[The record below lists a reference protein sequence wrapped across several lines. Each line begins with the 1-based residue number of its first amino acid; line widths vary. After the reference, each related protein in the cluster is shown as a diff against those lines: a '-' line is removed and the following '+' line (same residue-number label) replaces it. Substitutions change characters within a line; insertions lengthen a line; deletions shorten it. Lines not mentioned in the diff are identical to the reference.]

1 MQISQSSSKVY
12 RSEITWW
19 LFISTAVVFA
29 GVCAWIILLDL
40 KVFLFALPALIMCAL
55 VYYNIFTGTRYTIE
69 GDILHIKCGVFINDR
84 VKIANIRSIT
94 KTRSVLS
101 GPALSTDRIM
111 LTVSRRDKIFISPC
125 NRTDFIDSLLRINPN
140 IEVESGLCGNS

>member
-1 MQISQSSSKVY
+1 MQSPESASIVY

-19 LFISTAVVFA
+19 LLIAVAVVFT
-29 GVCAWIILLDL
+29 GICAWIIALDF
-40 KVFLFALPALIMCAL
+40 KVFLFALPALAMCAW

-84 VKIANIRSIT
+84 VKIANIKSIA

-125 NRTDFIDSLLRINPN
+125 DRACFIRRLLLINPN
-140 IEVESGLCGNS
+140 IQVDSRLLDN